1 MRFSHALMRLFC
13 ILFGWLVVCS
23 PLAAQSLA
31 TFQTLP
37 RDLQLYARDGAN
49 QASVVIEGT
58 ATSATIVKVACLLD
72 RNGQLAQQQRFT
84 LTNARA
90 FRFALTIRAELAE
103 YGVRIYGYRAMGDSV
118 LLAERKRLL
127 CGDVF
132 VIYGQS
138 NAIGLGDLDKIRVDD
153 QYMRQCGFPFG
164 STDIPNTMQ
173 WYPGRQPYGAV
184 GSFGLYLAE
193 ATMATTNVPICLING
208 SEGGAGI
215 GQLDDRNATNPTDL
229 TTFYGRMLYR
239 TRWAGYQGQV
249 RALFFKQGEAEAGSS
264 VAGYPAN
271 FDRLY
276 RFLRQDY
283 GNGPRFYVSQINI
296 MAAGQTNV
304 GELRDFQRRL
314 TTIYPVGL
322 ENIATVGTPGYDGI
336 HYSLDGN
343 RQIARE
349 QARQVLRDVY
359 GQTDT
364 LQIDSPNVRKVV
376 QNSRNDTLILVF
388 DPDMQLVW
396 TADSTLDHGN
406 GKYTRK
412 LIDVFYPD
420 GQTGRIGAGQAVGNR
435 VQIALKQPAAVQ
447 TLTYLPPYFSDA
459 QNGFYDGPLL
469 KNGRGMRAF
478 SFDKVA
484 VARAL
489 PAVTNLAVVPNA
501 TTRELTLSWTLPT
514 TAATS
519 VVLERAIVGV
529 SPFVAMATLPATTT
543 TYRDK
548 PSASALGQYQY
559 RLRVESQLS
568 ESGLSNVAE
577 GRLPVIC
584 TLAVSLGNST
594 TIGIGSPAVL
604 SATVTG
610 ALPPVAGVTLRWT
623 GPGNNQPAG
632 SQLSISGLAPATTNV
647 YTVTATQG
655 VCSATATTTITVPP
669 PCTLSVVIAGAQTI
683 SYGGTLSLSA
693 VVSGTQTGTGPLMTR
708 WSGPAGYVATSA
720 TITQTGLTPGLSGTY
735 ILTAEQGRC
744 AASAVAAVVIE
755 PPLAV
760 EELIKYVHIGP
771 NPVRAGQP
779 LWLRLPPGYSNIGP
793 LRITVFTLTGQHLL
807 TRTVASASQ
816 TELPTGGLTPG
827 FYLLDITSEAG
838 RIAQQ
843 RLEVE

>member
-1 MRFSHALMRLFC
+1 MMRPFYGLLF
-13 ILFGWLVVCS
+13 WLVVCS

-37 RDLQLYARDGAN
+37 HDLQLYARDGAN
-49 QASVVIEGT
+49 QASVVVDGT
-58 ATSATIVKVACLLD
+58 ITDATILKVACLLN
-72 RNGQLAQQQRFT
+72 RNGQLVQQQRFM
-84 LTNARA
+84 LTTART
-90 FRFALTIRAELAE
+90 FRFAPTIRAELAE
-103 YGVRIYGYRAMGDSV
+103 YGIRLYAYRAMGDSV

-138 NAIGLGDLDKIRVDD
+138 NAIGLGDLDKSRVDD

-164 STDIPNTMQ
+164 VADIPNAMQ
-173 WYPGRQPYGAV
+173 WYPATQPYGAV
-184 GSFGLYLAE
+184 GNFGLHLAE
-193 ATMATTNVPICLING
+193 AIMAVTNIPVCLING

-215 GQLDDRNATNPTDL
+215 GQLTDRNAANPTDL

-264 VAGYPAN
+264 VVGYPAN

-283 GNGPRFYVSQINI
+283 GNGPRFYVSQINL
-296 MAAGQTNV
+296 MAAGQPNV

-336 HYSLDGN
+336 HYSLEGN

-349 QARQVLRDVY
+349 QARQVLRDLY

-364 LQIDSPNVRKVV
+364 LQINSPNIQKVV
-376 QNSRNDTLILVF
+376 QNTRNDTLTLIF
-388 DPDMQLVW
+388 EPDMQLVW
-396 TADSTLDHGN
+396 TADSVLDHGN

-489 PAVTNLAVVPNA
+489 PAVTNLAEVPNT
-501 TTRELTLSWTLPT
+501 TTREIALSWTLPT
-514 TAATS
+514 TAATN

-529 SPFVAMATLPATTT
+529 SPFAVMTTLPTTT
-543 TYRDK
+543 ITYRDK
-548 PSASALGQYQY
+548 PPASALGQYQY

-568 ESGLSNVAE
+568 ESGLSNMAE
-577 GRLPVIC
+577 GRLPVVC
-584 TLAVSLGNST
+584 TLAVSLGSNT
-594 TIGIGSPAVL
+594 TVAIGSPAVL

-623 GPGNNQPAG
+623 GPGSIQNPG
-632 SQLSISGLAPATTNV
+632 SQLFISGLTPATTNV
-647 YTVTATQG
+647 YTVMATQG
-655 VCSATATTTITVPP
+655 VCSATATTTVTVPP
-669 PCTLSVVIAGAQTI
+669 PCTLSVVIAGTQTI
-683 SYGGTLSLSA
+683 PYGGTLSLSA
-693 VVSGTQTGTGPLMTR
+693 VVSGTQVGTGPLTTR

-755 PPLAV
+755 APLAV
-760 EELIKYVHIGP
+760 EESISYVRIGP

-779 LWLRLPPGYSNIGP
+779 LWLRLPPGHSNAGP
-793 LRITVFTLTGQHLL
+793 LRISIFTLTGQRLL

-816 TELPTGGLTPG
+816 TELTTGGLTPG

-843 RLEVE
+843 RFVVE

>member
-1 MRFSHALMRLFC
+1 MMRPLYVLLF
-13 ILFGWLVVCS
+13 WLVVCS
-23 PLAAQSLA
+23 SLAAQSLA

-37 RDLQLYARDGAN
+37 HDLQLYARDGAN
-49 QASVVIEGT
+49 QASVVVDGT
-58 ATSATIVKVACLLD
+58 VIDATILKVACLLN

-84 LTNARA
+84 LTAART
-90 FRFALTIRAELAE
+90 FRFAPTIRAELAE
-103 YGVRIYGYRAMGDSV
+103 YNIRLYAYRATGDSV

-138 NAIGLGDLDKIRVDD
+138 NAIGLGDLDKSHVDD

-164 STDIPNTMQ
+164 AADIPNAMQ
-173 WYPGRQPYGAV
+173 WYPATQPYGAV
-184 GSFGLYLAE
+184 GNFGLHLAE
-193 ATMATTNVPICLING
+193 ATMAVTNVPICLING

-215 GQLDDRNATNPTDL
+215 GQLTDRNATNPTDL

-249 RALFFKQGEAEAGSS
+249 KALFFKQGEAEAGSS

-276 RFLRQDY
+276 RLLRQDY
-283 GNGPRFYVSQINI
+283 GNGPRLYVSQINI
-296 MAAGQTNV
+296 MAAGQPNV

-314 TTIYPVGL
+314 KTIYPVGL
-322 ENIATVGTPGYDGI
+322 DNIATVGTPGYDGI
-336 HYSLDGN
+336 HYSLEGN

-349 QARQVLRDVY
+349 QARQVLRDLY

-364 LQIDSPNVRKVV
+364 LQINSPNIRKVV
-376 QNSRNDTLILVF
+376 QNSRNDTLTLVF

-396 TADSTLDHGN
+396 TADSVLDHGR
-406 GKYTRK
+406 GRYTRK
-412 LIDVFYPD
+412 LIDVFYPND
-420 GQTGRIGAGQAVGNR
+420 QTGKISAGQAVGNR
-435 VQIALKQPAAVQ
+435 VQIALKQPAAAQ
-447 TLTYLPPYFSDA
+447 TLTYLPPYFSDL
-459 QNGFYDGPLL
+459 QNGFYDGPVL
-469 KNGRGMRAF
+469 KNGRGVPAF
-478 SFDKVA
+478 SFEKVA
-484 VARAL
+484 VVRAL
-489 PAVTNLAVVPNA
+489 PAVTNLAVVPNT

-514 TAATS
+514 TAATN

-529 SPFVAMATLPATTT
+529 SPFAIMATLPATTI

-548 PSASALGQYQY
+548 PRASALGQYQY

-577 GRLPVIC
+577 GQLPIVC
-584 TLAVSLGNST
+584 SLAVSLGNNT
-594 TIGIGSPAVL
+594 TVAIGSPASL
-604 SATVTG
+604 SASVTG
-610 ALPPVAGVTLRWT
+610 ALPPVDGVTLRWS
-623 GPGNNQPAG
+623 GPGSNQGVG
-632 SQLSISGLAPATTNV
+632 SHLSINGLAPASTNV

-683 SYGGTLSLSA
+683 PYGGTLSLSA
-693 VVSGTQTGTGPLMTR
+693 VVSGTQVGTGLLTMR
-708 WSGPAGYVATSA
+708 WSGPAGYTATSA

-744 AASAVAAVVIE
+744 TASAVAAVVIE

-760 EELIKYVHIGP
+760 EEPAGYVRIGP

-779 LWLRLPPGYSNIGP
+779 IWLRMPPGSTQPGQ
-793 LRITVFTLTGQHLL
+793 LRLTVYALTEQRVL
-807 TRTVASASQ
+807 TSTIAPTGQ
-816 TELPTGGLTPG
+816 TELPTSSLTPG
-827 FYLLDITSEAG
+827 LYVLDITSEAG
-838 RIAQQ
+838 RIVQQ
-843 RLEVE
+843 RLVVE